1 MSYWLLFANAKKQR
15 ESFIIHRESRMREF
29 KLYVFEILEF
39 CLDKK
44 EKGTEN
50 VFGELQNF
58 TKYDRAGF
66 SYLA

>member
-29 KLYVFEILEF
+29 KLYVFEIFEF

-50 VFGELQNF
+50 VFWRV
-58 TKYDRAGF
+58 TKLYKI
-66 SYLA
+66 